1 MTQIAECGD
10 ARLSLGVY
18 VLGAIDPADRAMVD
32 EHLATCRDCRDELAG
47 LAGLPAL
54 LSRVDKAEA
63 IAFASDDIPADG
75 ADGEA
80 ALKEPA
86 ELIGT
91 VLNLTEARRR
101 KRNWRTIGLS
111 AAAAVIVAAGAFGG
125 AEAAASHV
133 DSGSTQ
139 QATGLAQAPAPGQN
153 PDYGSPISGW
163 ETAKGSTGGMVAFVM
178 HETMGWGTQLAV
190 RVVGVPV
197 GTPCQLVAI
206 GTDGSRT
213 VVGGWT
219 TDTAEGTIWYP
230 ASSQLP
236 ASQVR
241 EYQVTVKGHQPI
253 TVRA

>member
-1 MTQIAECGD
+1 MTQTAECGD

-63 IAFASDDIPADG
+63 IAFASDDIAADG
-75 ADGEA
+75 ADGA
-80 ALKEPA
+80 ASLKEPA

-91 VLNLTEARRR
+91 VLNLTAARRR

-125 AEAAASHV
+125 AEAAASHL
-133 DSGSTQ
+133 DSGSAQ
-139 QATGLAQAPAPGQN
+139 EATGLSPGQ
-153 PDYGSPISGW
+153 PPTYGSPISGW
-163 ETAKGSTGGMVAFVM
+163 QTATGSNDGMVATVM
-178 HETMGWGTQLAV
+178 YQEMGWGTQLKA
-190 RVVGVPV
+190 RVVGIPV
-197 GTPCQLVAI
+197 GTPCHLVAI

-213 VVGGWT
+213 VVGNWT
-219 TDTAEGTIWYP
+219 TDSAEGTIWYP
-230 ASSQLP
+230 SSSQLP
-236 ASQVR
+236 VSQVR
-241 EYQVTVKGHQPI
+241 EYQVIVTGHPAI
-253 TVRA
+253 TVSA